1 MATEESKIFRN
12 NLLLFYLDKLA
23 DMKQADEFDRFY
35 DKSFEQFLLN
45 SDTSSLSQEEL
56 MKTRNI
62 LTYEKNKLK
71 GIAI

>member
-1 MATEESKIFRN
+1 MTEESKKYRN
-12 NLLLFYLDKLA
+12 NLLLFYLDKLV
-23 DMKQADEFDRFY
+23 DMKQSEEFDQFY

-45 SDTSSLSQEEL
+45 SDTSSLSQEDL
-56 MKTRNI
+56 MKVRNI